1 MNRMLILLPVIL
13 VMAVIVYGQSG
24 RVLSFYGV
32 AVRLRKIR
40 AVRLI
45 FSVLL
50 CLLCFQ
56 WRLSGMFL
64 IHIIVVFA
72 LADVIASL
80 LCCMLKRRSSG
91 KVYKIIRGAGR
102 SGIIPFLIVCL
113 MFGYGAYNMTR
124 LVRTEYTVTSDK
136 LLQNYRIILI
146 TDTHY
151 DTIQNPDV
159 IKNKIE
165 EMNALEPDIIVLG
178 GDIVEEGTSKEAMQ
192 EIFQVLGS
200 IEAKYGTYYVYGNHD
215 KQPYTEQPAYTEKEL
230 EQAILSNNIT
240 ILKDQWIT
248 INDDLLL
255 AGRDD
260 AAWGN
265 QSDRA
270 LVEEL
275 LQGADRERYMIMLD
289 HQPTEAE
296 ENDSQGVDLELSGH
310 THAGQIFPV
319 GHISEWTGTLNYG
332 EYQRGNCKVIVS
344 SGATGWGYPIRT
356 EGKCEYV
363 VIDLKNK

>member
-1 MNRMLILLPVIL
+1 MNRMLILLPVL
-13 VMAVIVYGQSG
+13 FVMAMIVYWQSG

-32 AVRLRKIR
+32 TARRWKIR
-40 AVRLI
+40 AVRLAI
-45 FSVLL
+45 SVLI

-64 IHIIVVFA
+64 MHIIALFV
-72 LADVIASL
+72 LADIIASL
-80 LCCMLKRRSSG
+80 LCCVLKRKSNG
-91 KVYKIIRGAGR
+91 KAYKIIRGAGR
-102 SGIIPFLIVCL
+102 SGIVPFLIVCL
-113 MFGYGAYNMTR
+113 MFGYGAYNMTQ

-136 LLQNYRIILI
+136 LSRNYRIILI

-151 DTIQNPDV
+151 DTIQSPDV

-165 EMNALEPDIIVLG
+165 EMNALKPDFVVLG

-192 EIFQVLGS
+192 EVFQVLGS
-200 IEAKYGTYYVYGNHD
+200 IDAKYGIYYVYGNHD
-215 KQPYTEQPAYTEKEL
+215 KQPYTDQPAYTEEEL
-230 EQAILSNNIT
+230 EQAILINGIT

-265 QSDRA
+265 QSGRA
-270 LVEEL
+270 CVEEL

-289 HQPTEAE
+289 HQPIEAE
-296 ENDSQGVDLELSGH
+296 ENASQGVDLELSGH

-319 GHISEWTGTLNYG
+319 GYISEWTGTLNYG
-332 EYQRGNCKVIVS
+332 EYQRDNCKVIVS

-363 VIDLKNK
+363 VIDLEKR